1 MTEGMVG
8 PETRKAAHGIMPS
21 RNDGVARVAI
31 VRARG
36 TLRNINAEWAEVR
49 LQVQLN
55 PDAEW
60 LDLLE
65 GGLPL
70 LVARRYSGSEGQRE
84 APELYVI
91 SSLKQVLQ
99 AEGAL
104 VLSMPGSQSRELDG
118 TTEWA
123 YWVHLGGRLSV
134 AIRTRAD
141 GSIRL
146 MGLV

>member
-1 MTEGMVG
+1 MTEGMAG
-8 PETRKAAHGIMPS
+8 PETRKAVHGIVP
-21 RNDGVARVAI
+21 RHDGVVRVAVI
-31 VRARG
+31 RTRG
-36 TLRNINAEWAEVR
+36 TLRNINTEWAEVR
-49 LQVQLN
+49 LQIQLN

-91 SSLKQVLQ
+91 SALKQTIQ

-104 VLSMPGSQSRELDG
+104 VLSMLGSQSRALDG
-118 TTEWA
+118 ATEWA
-123 YWVHLGGRLSV
+123 YWAHLAGRLSV
-134 AIRTRAD
+134 AIRTRPD
-141 GSIRL
+141 GSVAII
-146 MGLV
+146 GLV